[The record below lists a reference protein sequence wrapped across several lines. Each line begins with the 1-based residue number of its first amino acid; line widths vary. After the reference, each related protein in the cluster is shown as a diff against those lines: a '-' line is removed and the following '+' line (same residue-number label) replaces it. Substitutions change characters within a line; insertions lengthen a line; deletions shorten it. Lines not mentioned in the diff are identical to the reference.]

1 MMMEDEL
8 RSLKECLDDTY
19 FKDLELSKT
28 IKKKIIKQ
36 SKKSS
41 RTSQHIQ
48 RFKYAAS
55 LVLAVG
61 CLFLLIQSFIQ
72 VPKNKQASISTVRQQ
87 QVALIHFQN
96 DIIRLVSKQ
105 KKSETAFLT
114 AIAEGKSKE
123 EIELNRV
130 ESMKQGEEI
139 ILGLKSMVI
148 PSELSPYQ
156 GIIKNSLKE
165 LETAYVLKNE
175 YFRDLTPETYQ
186 GLSDHYEYVDKLF
199 QFDQMMIP
207 VYKAVEF
214 RPVSYVGYFN
224 LRDYREE

>member
-1 MMMEDEL
+1 MEDEL

-19 FKDLELSKT
+19 FKDLELSKSF
-28 IKKKIIKQ
+28 KKKIIKQ

-61 CLFLLIQSFIQ
+61 CLLLLVQSFIQ

-87 QVALIHFQN
+87 QGALIHFQN
-96 DIIRLVSKQ
+96 NIIKLVSKQ
-105 KKSETAFLT
+105 KQSETAFLT
-114 AIAEGKSKE
+114 AIAEGKPKE
-123 EIELNRV
+123 EIEPNRV

-139 ILGLKSMVI
+139 VAGLKRMVI

-156 GIIKNSLKE
+156 EIIRKSLEE
-165 LETAYVLKNE
+165 LETGYELKNN
-175 YFRDLTPETYQ
+175 YFKDLTPDTYQ
-186 GLSDHYEYVDKLF
+186 GFSIDFEYVNKLILF
-199 QFDQMMIP
+199 ERTMGR
-207 VYKAVEF
+207 VYEEVELK
-214 RPVSYVGYFN
+214 PVSYIMYFN

>member
-1 MMMEDEL
+1 MEDEL

-19 FKDLELSKT
+19 FKDLELSRS
-28 IKKKIIKQ
+28 IKKKIIKE

-41 RTSQHIQ
+41 RASQHIQ

-61 CLFLLIQSFIQ
+61 CLLLLVQSFVQ

-96 DIIRLVSKQ
+96 DIIKLVSKQ
-105 KKSETAFLT
+105 KQSETAFLT
-114 AIAEGKSKE
+114 AIVEGKSNE
-123 EIELNRV
+123 EIELNRA
-130 ESMKQGEEI
+130 ESMKQGEAI
-139 ILGLKSMVI
+139 VASLKRMPI

-156 GIIKNSLKE
+156 EIIRKSLQE
-165 LETAYVLKNE
+165 LETGYELKNA
-175 YFRDLTPETYQ
+175 YFKDLTHDTYQ
-186 GLSDHYEYVDKLF
+186 GLSVDYEYVDKLF
-199 QFDQMMIP
+199 QFDRMMVP

-214 RPVSYVGYFN
+214 RPVTYVGYFN

>member
-19 FKDLELSKT
+19 FKDLELSKN

-41 RTSQHIQ
+41 RKSQHIQ
-48 RFKYAAS
+48 RFKYVAS
-55 LVLAVG
+55 LVIAVC
-61 CLFLLIQSFIQ
+61 CLLLLVQNFIQ
-72 VPKNKQASISTVRQQ
+72 LPKNRQASLSTVRQQ

-114 AIAEGKSKE
+114 AIVAGKSKE
-123 EIELNRV
+123 EIELNRT

-139 ILGLKSMVI
+139 ILALKSMVI

-156 GIIKNSLKE
+156 DIIRKSLKE
-165 LETAYVLKNE
+165 LETGYELKNE

-186 GLSDHYEYVDKLF
+186 GLSVHNEYVDKLF

>member
-61 CLFLLIQSFIQ
+61 CLVLLVQSFIPE
-72 VPKNKQASISTVRQQ
+72 PKNNQASLSTVRQQ

-96 DIIRLVSKQ
+96 EIIKLVSKQ
-105 KKSETAFLT
+105 KQSETDFLT
-114 AIAEGKSKE
+114 AIVEGKSNE
-123 EIELNRV
+123 EIELNRA

-139 ILGLKSMVI
+139 IAGLKRMVI

-156 GIIKNSLKE
+156 EIIRKCLEE
-165 LETAYVLKNE
+165 LETGYELKNA
-175 YFRDLTPETYQ
+175 YFKDLTHDTYQ
-186 GLSDHYEYVDKLF
+186 GFSVDYEYVDKLF
-199 QFDQMMIP
+199 QFDRMMVP

-214 RPVSYVGYFN
+214 RPVTYVGYFN

>member
-1 MMMEDEL
+1 MEDEL

-19 FKDLELSKT
+19 FKDLELSKS
-28 IKKKIIKQ
+28 IKKKIIKE

-61 CLFLLIQSFIQ
+61 CLVLLVQSFIPE
-72 VPKNKQASISTVRQQ
+72 PKNNQASLSTVRQQ

-96 DIIRLVSKQ
+96 EIIKLVSKQ
-105 KKSETAFLT
+105 KQSETAFLT
-114 AIAEGKSKE
+114 AIVEGKSKE
-123 EIELNRV
+123 EIELNRA

-139 ILGLKSMVI
+139 IAGLKRMVI

-156 GIIKNSLKE
+156 EIIRKSLEE
-165 LETAYVLKNE
+165 LETGFELKNN
-175 YFRDLTPETYQ
+175 YFKDLTPDTYQ
-186 GLSDHYEYVDKLF
+186 GFSIDYEYVNKLILF
-199 QFDQMMIP
+199 ERTLGR
-207 VYKAVEF
+207 VYEEVELK
-214 RPVSYVGYFN
+214 PVSYIMYFN